1 MKKMMKDFCL
11 RGLVAA
17 GFGPIAYGIVILV
30 IELCGVDTM
39 QNGVVI
45 FKAIISTY
53 LMGFV
58 CAGLSAIWQNERLG
72 LGLAILIHGTSLY
85 LLYLITYLVNG
96 WILTKNI
103 LIFSIIFILGYLL
116 VWLVIYLIE
125 KVRAK
130 KFNQQ
135 LMQNN

>member
-17 GFGPIAYGIVILV
+17 GFGPIVYGIVILV

-85 LLYLITYLVNG
+85 LLHLFTYLVNG
-96 WILTKNI
+96 WILTKSI

-135 LMQNN
+135 LMQND